1 MLQIPECF
9 IEKPAQSVSDII
21 NITFLFSGINYLI
34 NVCFGFGYVS
44 NLKNMELIGI
54 HGKHAEIGHNIYAL
68 LSKGK

>member
-21 NITFLFSGINYLI
+21 NITFLFSGIHYLI

-54 HGKHAEIGHNIYAL
+54 RGKHAEIGHNICAL